1 MKRYPLVSICVPN
14 YNYGE
19 YLEYCL
25 DSILNQTY
33 PNIEVLFRD
42 NQSTD
47 NSYEIA
53 LSYRD
58 KFRDKGF
65 YYNVSQNKR
74 NIGSDGNSNYLSRDI
89 EGEYID
95 RKSVV

>member
-33 PNIEVLFRD
+33 PNIEVLFGTINR
-42 NQSTD
+42 Q
-47 NSYEIA
+47 IIRMR
-53 LSYRD
+53 LH
-58 KFRDKGF
+58 
-65 YYNVSQNKR
+65 
-74 NIGSDGNSNYLSRDI
+74 
-89 EGEYID
+89 
-95 RKSVV
+95 